1 MENKKSNKT
10 RSDKI
15 IFVDPISQAP
25 SNQTLI
31 LLQIFTLPPIY
42 FSWES
47 EYIFALPPIYFS

>member
-1 MENKKSNKT
+1 MENKKSNIT

-31 LLQIFTLPPIY
+31 
-42 FSWES
+42 
-47 EYIFALPPIYFS
+47 